1 MNPDDIRT
9 MLEARRS
16 RLADELAELTA
27 TPRDPAAAVSF
38 GKRIGDGTTEAV
50 ERIAATSAARSLA
63 AKAEEV
69 DRALEKL
76 DEGSYGRCDTCGEP
90 IPGERLEA
98 VPWAAQCVGCASA
111 RPR

>member
-1 MNPDDIRT
+1 MNPDDVRT

-16 RLADELAELTA
+16 ELADELDELTA
-27 TPRDPAAAVSF
+27 TPRDPAATVSF
-38 GKRIGDGTTEAV
+38 GKRIGDGTAEAV

-63 AKAEEV
+63 AKAEEI

-76 DEGSYGRCDTCGEP
+76 DEDSYGHCDTCGGS
-90 IPGERLEA
+90 IPAERLEA
-98 VPWAAQCVGCASA
+98 MPWATQCVGCASE